1 MVANIS
7 PAAPPPPP
15 TPDPRVK
22 RSNLTFAE
30 HDHVAYKFKV
40 NCECSNVVANI
51 LPAAP
56 PLPSEGQNSFF
67 SEHGH
72 AAHQRNRECSNMVA
86 TADRGTI
93 NMKHIK
99 RDSGSK
105 TCAGPPGG
113 LR

>member
-1 MVANIS
+1 MVANIL
-7 PAAPPPPP
+7 PAALSP
-15 TPDPRVK
+15 TLYK
-22 RSNLTFAE
+22 KSNLTFAE
-30 HDHVAYKFKV
+30 HDHVAYQIKG
-40 NCECSNVVANI
+40 NRECSNMVANI

-56 PLPSEGQNSFF
+56 LPSEGQNSTF

-99 RDSGSK
+99 RDFGSK
-105 TCAGPPGG
+105 TCAGPPGWT
-113 LR
+113 